1 MLADIL
7 RRLLKRRRNKKK
19 KTPSFQVPISFY
31 YTWHL
36 TLRCNRP
43 LRTAIYI
50 SLCST
55 ASREHPLFGPWEKW
69 PPKIHFMSPNLRTMG
84 PFLSRG
90 PFLRSSLRLLTAFGR
105 LTLISRLSVPWPFPE
120 RIVERLEE
128 SAFRSIARETNET
141 RGNRLCCST
150 ASSLS
155 PSIPRFYRLCAAN
168 SFSAGMKEKL
178 RRRPV
183 APRNEKISLQI
194 YVFWAYFLSMK

>member
-1 MLADIL
+1 MLTDVVKSP
-7 RRLLKRRRNKKK
+7 RERRRNEE
-19 KTPSFQVPISFY
+19 TSNFQVAVSFY

-36 TLRCNRP
+36 TLRYNRP

-55 ASREHPLFGPWEKW
+55 ASRKHPLFSPWEKW
-69 PPKIHFMSPNLRTMG
+69 RPKIHFMFPNLRTMG
-84 PFLSRG
+84 SFLSRG
-90 PFLRSSLRLLTAFGR
+90 PFLRSSLRFLTVFGR
-105 LTLISRLSVPWPFPE
+105 LTLISCLSVPRPFPE

-150 ASSLS
+150 APSLS
-155 PSIPRFYRLCAAN
+155 STVPRSYPFYTAN
-168 SFSAGMKEKL
+168 SFSTRMKGKL
-178 RRRPV
+178 QDDQEL
-183 APRNEKISLQI
+183 RNEKISLQI